1 MINNDS
7 KLQNKLNNVLFKISL
22 RLNRNCKSIKKYSV
36 TIAFRL
42 IKQTNINFNFMK
54 IENTKFT

>member
-7 KLQNKLNNVLFKISL
+7 KLQNKLNNVLFKTSL
-22 RLNRNCKSIKKYSV
+22 HSNRNCKSIKKYKV
-36 TIAFRL
+36 AITFRL